1 MQTFTLGLDYETPFP
16 IDGKHASVSHNHATI
31 TVDGDEWI
39 LYDNGSTNGT
49 YVEENGCF
57 RKIAK
62 IRISPS
68 TWIRLGEQGHRGYY
82 FKARR
87 VLSPNDYREDF
98 NELYDMYE
106 ELQQKKSMLE
116 SKRGVTKYI
125 GPMIGCLCTI
135 GLSCLPGIKDDLN
148 IIRGIMLLP
157 GVLSPLLQSMMLNRL
172 ERDVKG
178 LSANM
183 ICPKCRR
190 ALGKDDI
197 ISKEHAYCHAH

>member
-39 LYDNGSTNGT
+39 LCDNGSTNGT
-49 YVEENGCF
+49 YVEENGRF

-98 NELYDMYE
+98 NELYDTYQ
-106 ELQQKKSMLE
+106 ELEKKKIMLD
-116 SKRGVTKYI
+116 SKRGITKYLGSVLTLCAVGFSMLPI
-125 GPMIGCLCTI
+125 IQTDGILVRGCI
-135 GLSCLPGIKDDLN
+135 ALPGL
-148 IIRGIMLLP
+148 
-157 GVLSPLLQSMMLNRL
+157 LSPLLQSMLLNRL
-172 ERDVKG
+172 EREVKG

>member
-49 YVEENGCF
+49 YVEENGSF
-57 RKIAK
+57 RKIEK

-87 VLSPNDYREDF
+87 VLSPNNYQEDF
-98 NELYDMYE
+98 NELYDMYD
-106 ELQQKKSMLE
+106 ELQQKRNMLE
-116 SKRGVTKYI
+116 SKRGWVKYLSSI
-125 GPMIGCLCTI
+125 LTLCAICFSMLPVIQNDGILVRGCVA
-135 GLSCLPGIKDDLN
+135 LPGL
-148 IIRGIMLLP
+148 
-157 GVLSPLLQSMMLNRL
+157 LSPLLQSMLLNSL
-172 ERDVKG
+172 ERYVKG
-178 LSANM
+178 LSAKM